1 MLTHAQSLHSER
13 ASGTRT
19 VSVLIPKFV
28 YVYGVYTDLNG
39 FVYGE
44 KKRPVRIK
52 VVPPRRVSGTVSFE
66 DGHLQSPVA
75 VCKHTPSTVR
85 TVTVYK

>member
-1 MLTHAQSLHSER
+1 MLTHAQSLRSER

-19 VSVLIPKFV
+19 ESVLIPEFV

-44 KKRPVRIK
+44 KNVLSVLKW
-52 VVPPRRVSGTVSFE
+52 SHHGE
-66 DGHLQSPVA
+66 
-75 VCKHTPSTVR
+75 
-85 TVTVYK
+85 